1 MTDRFLE
8 LVGWRLWAITFNV
21 AHVILMKLQSPPEPE
36 ESFLTPKDVAR
47 RYKVTTRTVLN
58 WVERK
63 EVPAIRIGKVIRFRL
78 NEVVKKLS

>member
-1 MTDRFLE
+1 M
-8 LVGWRLWAITFNV
+8 GWRAWAFSLDV
-21 AHVILMKLQSPPEPE
+21 AHVIVMKPQSPSEPE
-36 ESFLTPKDVAR
+36 ESFLTPKEVAR

-78 NEVVKKLS
+78 QEVVKAVEG

>member
-1 MTDRFLE
+1 MASQL
-8 LVGWRLWAITFNV
+8 
-21 AHVILMKLQSPPEPE
+21 AHVTVMKPQSPTEPE
-36 ESFLTPKDVAR
+36 EPFLTPKEVAR

-78 NEVVKKLS
+78 DEVVKAVEG